1 MARPLR
7 VEFPDACYH
16 VICRG
21 NSHFPVLREE
31 WDRELLLERLVEYAE
46 IFRVRIRAF

>member
-21 NSHFPVLREE
+21 NFRFPVLSEE
-31 WDRELLLERLVEYAE
+31 RGEGSGVTA
-46 IFRVRIRAF
+46 